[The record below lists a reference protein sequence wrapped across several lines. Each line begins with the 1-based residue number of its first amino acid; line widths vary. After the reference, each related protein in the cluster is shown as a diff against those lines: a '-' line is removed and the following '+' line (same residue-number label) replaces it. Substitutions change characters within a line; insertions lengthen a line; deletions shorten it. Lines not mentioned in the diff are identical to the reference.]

1 MAFRM
6 AQDLGEV
13 SLDGFASRDT
23 GSEAGDLEP
32 SKPGRTR
39 QTMGSRSRLRKRRVY
54 TGGPVAQATPR
65 ALYDGRYH
73 DHWQ

>member
-13 SLDGFASRDT
+13 SLDRSVSRHT
-23 GSEAGDLEP
+23 GSEAGDLLP
-32 SKPGRTR
+32 PNPDRTG
-39 QTMGSRSRLRKRRVY
+39 QTVGGRSRLRKRRVR
-54 TGGPVAQATPR
+54 TGRPVAQATSRP
-65 ALYDGRYH
+65 LYDGRYH